1 MNERYEPNRNKNNF
15 DYDLRPANSAIYR
28 PGQPQQKSRESQLED
43 DFGTETLNE
52 KLLLKHRAALAN
64 NDEYNQQG
72 QNQQDVY
79 PNQSRSYYDEEQK
92 FREEFSE
99 SESWTRNES
108 KELSRDSDLEQ
119 GKLIGIMKKKTW
131 KNVTCSVIR
140 SIVTKLLFELLF
152 YNEKS
157 IFFTPRNYFNQ
168 SDLSNLIIF
177 FLQILKRAVLGL
189 ITEKPKK
196 LNCK

>member
-1 MNERYEPNRNKNNF
+1 MLCFSISENKKYVCFFFSSVTGSQILNERYEPNRNKNNF

-119 GKLIGIMKKKTW
+119 GKLIGIMKKKRGKTLR
-131 KNVTCSVIR
+131 VLSYGP
-140 SIVTKLLFELLF
+140 KLPNF
-152 YNEKS
+152 YLSFSFIMKS
-157 IFFTPRNYFNQ
+157 
-168 SDLSNLIIF
+168 LF
-177 FLQILKRAVLGL
+177 FLPLEIISTNQI
-189 ITEKPKK
+189 
-196 LNCK
+196 

>member
-119 GKLIGIMKKKTW
+119 GKLIGIMKKKRGKTLR
-131 KNVTCSVIR
+131 VLSYGP
-140 SIVTKLLFELLF
+140 KLPNF
-152 YNEKS
+152 YLSFSFIMKS
-157 IFFTPRNYFNQ
+157 
-168 SDLSNLIIF
+168 LF
-177 FLQILKRAVLGL
+177 FLPLEIISTNQIWAIWSFFFFKF
-189 ITEKPKK
+189 
-196 LNCK
+196 